1 MTTNSKKP
9 VTSNAER
16 FRKDGPNGRMYGW
29 GDETFH
35 SVTTIL
41 SALGKPWLGAWAA
54 KMVAEYA
61 VEYRAEWDALPKAGA
76 IRLLK
81 GAPWEKRDAAGDLGT
96 AVHDA
101 IEAAVLG
108 QTPPPYPDD
117 VAARMAHW
125 DRFLADYRPTWLAS
139 EAAVFSR
146 KNQYAGTLDGIAEIG
161 GETLLLDVKTSKDVY
176 PEYALQLAAY
186 RHAEFLGL
194 PDGTEAEIPAT
205 DGAAVLH
212 ITPTDYRLIRVRTDE
227 EVFRYFLY
235 IAQAHR
241 WQKEASKTAILDPV
255 PIPVSTA
262 DVITKTIREFDA
274 ELVPGEEEI

>member
-1 MTTNSKKP
+1 MTTNSKP

-16 FRKDGPNGRMYGW
+16 FRKDSANGRMYGW

-41 SALGKPWLGAWAA
+41 GALGKPWLGAWAA

-61 VEYRAEWDALPKAGA
+61 VDYRSEWESLPKAGA
-76 IRLLK
+76 VRLLK

-101 IEAAVLG
+101 IEAVVLG
-108 QTPPPYPDD
+108 QSRPEYPAD
-117 VAARMAHW
+117 VADRMSHF
-125 DRFLADYRPTWLAS
+125 DRFLADYRPEFLAS
-139 EAAVFSR
+139 EAAVFNR
-146 KNQYAGTLDGIAEIG
+146 RYRYAGTLDAIARIG
-161 GETLLLDVKTSKDVY
+161 EETLLLDVKTSKDVY

-186 RHAEFLGL
+186 RFAEFLGL

-212 ITPTDYRLIRVRTDE
+212 ISPTDYRLVRVRADE
-227 EVFRYFLY
+227 EVFRFFLY
-235 IAQAHR
+235 VAQAFR
-241 WQKEASKTAILDPV
+241 WQRETSKTAILDPV
-255 PIPVSTA
+255 PLPTA
-262 DVITKTIREFDA
+262 TLVETVVREFDA
-274 ELVPGEEEI
+274 ELVPGEDE

>member
-1 MTTNSKKP
+1 MTENAKP
-9 VTSNAER
+9 ITSNAEK
-16 FRKDGPNGRMYGW
+16 FRTTTRDGRSYSW
-29 GDETFH
+29 GDESFY
-35 SVTTIL
+35 SVTSQL

-61 VEYRAEWDALPKAGA
+61 VEYREEWTTLPKAGA

-81 GAPWEKRDAAGDLGT
+81 GAPWEKRDAAGNLGT

-108 QTPPPYPDD
+108 QSRPEYPEN
-117 VAARMAHW
+117 VAPRMAHF
-125 DRFLADYRPTWLAS
+125 DRFVEDFRPKWLAS

-146 KNQYAGTLDGIAEIG
+146 KYRYAGTLDAIVEIG
-161 GETLLLDVKTSKDVY
+161 DETLLLDVKTSKDVY

-194 PDGTEAEIPAT
+194 ADGSEAEIPAT

-212 ITPTDYRLIRVRTDE
+212 ITPDDYRLIRVRADE
-227 EVFRYFLY
+227 EIFRYFLY
-235 IAQAHR
+235 VSQCFR
-241 WQKEASKTAILDPV
+241 WMRETSKTAILDAVPV
-255 PIPVSTA
+255 PAENVVERIK
-262 DVITKTIREFDA
+262 DEFD
-274 ELVPGEEEI
+274 GEEI